1 MKEGIIMTMMDLAHH
16 IIAVAHKNNIPVT
29 NLQLQKVM
37 FFSLKHAMNDNL
49 LPQEVIEEMYDRPFL
64 VWRYGPVVEDVYN
77 EFSVYGATPILDNY
91 TLVNELNNEG
101 FNREICDLLKQNV
114 FKLVQ
119 ESHQESFWKE
129 NESQIS
135 FGRGNAR
142 YQLDDVKRK

>member
-1 MKEGIIMTMMDLAHH
+1 MTMMDLAHH
-16 IIAVAHKNNIPVT
+16 IIAVAHENNIPVT

-37 FFSLKHAMNDNL
+37 FFSLKHAMNANL

-77 EFSVYGATPILDNY
+77 EFSVYGATPILDDY
-91 TLVNELNNEG
+91 TLVKELDNEG

-114 FKLVQ
+114 FKLVR

-129 NESQIS
+129 NESQIV

-142 YQLDDVKRK
+142 YQLDDVRKQ

>member
-37 FFSLKHAMNDNL
+37 FFSLKHAMNNNL

-77 EFSVYGATPILDNY
+77 EFSVYGATPILDDY

-101 FNREICDLLKQNV
+101 FNCESCDWLNQKV
-114 FKLVQ
+114 IKLVR

-129 NESQIS
+129 IESQIF

-142 YQLDDVKRK
+142 YQLDDVREQ

>member
-1 MKEGIIMTMMDLAHH
+1 MTMMDLAHH

-77 EFSVYGATPILDNY
+77 EFSVYGATPILDDY

-101 FNREICDLLKQNV
+101 FNREICDLLNQNV
-114 FKLVQ
+114 FKLVR

-129 NESQIS
+129 NESQIF

-142 YQLDDVKRK
+142 YQLDDVRKQ

>member
-1 MKEGIIMTMMDLAHH
+1 MTMMDLAHH
-16 IIAVAHKNNIPVT
+16 IIAVAHENNIPVT

-37 FFSLKHAMNDNL
+37 FFSLKHAMNANL

-77 EFSVYGATPILDNY
+77 EFSVYGATPILDDY
-91 TLVNELNNEG
+91 TLVKELDNEG

-114 FKLVQ
+114 FKLVR

-129 NESQIS
+129 NESQII

-142 YQLDDVKRK
+142 YQLDDVRKQ

>member
-16 IIAVAHKNNIPVT
+16 IIAVAHTNNIPVT

-49 LPQEVIEEMYDRPFL
+49 LPREVIEKMYDRPFL

-77 EFSVYGATPILDNY
+77 EFSVYGATPILDDY
-91 TLVNELNNEG
+91 TLVNELNNEK
-101 FNREICDLLKQNV
+101 FNHEICDLLNQNV
-114 FKLVQ
+114 FKLVR

-129 NESQIS
+129 NESQIY

-142 YQLDDVKRK
+142 YQLDDVGKQ